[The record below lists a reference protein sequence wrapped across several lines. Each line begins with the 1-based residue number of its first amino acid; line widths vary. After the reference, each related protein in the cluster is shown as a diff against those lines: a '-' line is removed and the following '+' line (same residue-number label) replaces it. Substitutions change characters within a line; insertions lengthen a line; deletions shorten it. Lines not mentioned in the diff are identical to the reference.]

1 MYNKGMENGV
11 EKIIA
16 QNLIDL
22 RKYKNL
28 KQSELSKKIGYSD
41 KTISRWEN
49 GTTVPDISTLVKL
62 AEFYGVTLEEIIH
75 ENAVQKYQENTRK
88 KSQEEVINFY
98 SLLGLGVLTIWAVA
112 VMVHIGLIMI
122 QKSNFWQVY
131 ILAVP
136 ASCLLVYR
144 YSRKNHDIKWFNFLV
159 LSLTVITTVLFFY
172 LAYLH
177 YNFWQLFILIAPL
190 EGISAISSFFPK
202 RASRFRKNRKQKES
216 ETEN

>member
-1 MYNKGMENGV
+1 MENGV
-11 EKIIA
+11 EKIIS

-22 RKYKNL
+22 RKNKNL
-28 KQSELSKKIGYSD
+28 KQSELSKQIGYSD

-62 AEFYGVTLEEIIH
+62 AEFYGVTLEELIH

-122 QKSNFWQVY
+122 QK
-131 ILAVP
+131 
-136 ASCLLVYR
+136 R
-144 YSRKNHDIKWFNFLV
+144 
-159 LSLTVITTVLFFY
+159 
-172 LAYLH
+172 
-177 YNFWQLFILIAPL
+177 
-190 EGISAISSFFPK
+190 
-202 RASRFRKNRKQKES
+202 
-216 ETEN
+216 